1 MLFSDTDSSCCM
13 QFSYLVI
20 CSLVDQN
27 FHTNHREKMIIIM
40 WVFLLVSNWSFDLDD
55 DILVSWYNL
64 AVSKNHTDR
73 CAIPPDLRSGDYNF
87 SITQCINLP
96 QALPLQRR
104 PLCVPAST
112 LDEMM
117 VQVRELRMQRSNV
130 MAGFRF
136 QNPTPASLFYSA
148 NATAIQLPS
157 TASISE
163 DVQFETPR
171 RRVRAGDEYQ
181 RPPS

>member
-1 MLFSDTDSSCCM
+1 MTSLAINYNHIAAYICACLHF
-13 QFSYLVI
+13 FIYL
-20 CSLVDQN
+20 
-27 FHTNHREKMIIIM
+27 
-40 WVFLLVSNWSFDLDD
+40 
-55 DILVSWYNL
+55 
-64 AVSKNHTDR
+64 
-73 CAIPPDLRSGDYNF
+73 F

-96 QALPLQRR
+96 PTTGELTAAFMR
-104 PLCVPAST
+104 PST

-117 VQVRELRMQRSNV
+117 VQVRELRIQRSNV

-136 QNPTPASLFYSA
+136 QDPTPASSFYSS

-157 TASISE
+157 AASISE

-171 RRVRAGDEYQ
+171 RRVRAGYEYQ

>member
-1 MLFSDTDSSCCM
+1 MLLHIYARCYIFL
-13 QFSYLVI
+13 FIY
-20 CSLVDQN
+20 
-27 FHTNHREKMIIIM
+27 
-40 WVFLLVSNWSFDLDD
+40 FLLLS
-55 DILVSWYNL
+55 
-64 AVSKNHTDR
+64 A
-73 CAIPPDLRSGDYNF
+73 
-87 SITQCINLP
+87 SIYDAPTTGELT
-96 QALPLQRR
+96 AAFMR
-104 PLCVPAST
+104 PST
-112 LDEMM
+112 LDKMI

-136 QNPTPASLFYSA
+136 QDPTPASSFYSS

-157 TASISE
+157 AASISE

>member
-1 MLFSDTDSSCCM
+1 MRVPTFFYLSIFYYSVH
-13 QFSYLVI
+13 QFTTGVAPTTGELTAA
-20 CSLVDQN
+20 
-27 FHTNHREKMIIIM
+27 FM
-40 WVFLLVSNWSFDLDD
+40 
-55 DILVSWYNL
+55 
-64 AVSKNHTDR
+64 
-73 CAIPPDLRSGDYNF
+73 
-87 SITQCINLP
+87 
-96 QALPLQRR
+96 R
-104 PLCVPAST
+104 PST

-136 QNPTPASLFYSA
+136 QDPTPASSFYSS
-148 NATAIQLPS
+148 NATAIQLLS
-157 TASISE
+157 AASISE

>member
-1 MLFSDTDSSCCM
+1 MTSLSINYNHIAAYICACLHILFIYFLYCYSVH
-13 QFSYLVI
+13 QFTTGIAPTTGELTAA
-20 CSLVDQN
+20 
-27 FHTNHREKMIIIM
+27 FM
-40 WVFLLVSNWSFDLDD
+40 
-55 DILVSWYNL
+55 
-64 AVSKNHTDR
+64 
-73 CAIPPDLRSGDYNF
+73 RS
-87 SITQCINLP
+87 
-96 QALPLQRR
+96 
-104 PLCVPAST
+104 ST

-130 MAGFRF
+130 MASFRF
-136 QNPTPASLFYSA
+136 KAPTPASSFYSS

-157 TASISE
+157 AASISE